1 VDASGSG
8 WLSFSSSAV
17 EEKNGNAR
25 RWIAPAVVVLVLLF
39 VYHATL
45 APTVTYWDAGEFLSA
60 IHSLGIP
67 HPPGTALFVLIANV
81 WTKIFSPW
89 LGFAYSVNV
98 FSAVCTA
105 AACGI
110 AAWLMQRWTGNSA
123 AAIAGGL
130 TAGLMSSVWLNATET
145 EVYSPAVLVSLVL
158 FLVADQARITR
169 ERRWLI
175 LLVYLIGFGWA
186 LQLSALVGAPAAV
199 FLALWRNSHD
209 DERPLFSR
217 ASSGVLAAERTDFW
231 MSVGTGI
238 VVMLIGAS
246 AVVFM
251 LVRARHDPAINQGN
265 PATLH
270 LLSDVLT
277 RRQYLPAPLLPR
289 QAPFYLQLGNMF
301 EYADWQVAL
310 SLGSDPPPTIARTS
324 VTIAFAIL
332 GLIGFLWHKRTHV
345 PSWEAVTLLFITGT
359 IGIVVYLNM
368 KASPS
373 YGVGFLPA
381 AAKHEAR
388 ERDYFFALGFMCW
401 GLWAGAGAV
410 RLFRRLGWPGKA
422 IAFWIAFLPAVL
434 NYNAVDR
441 SRWPVAYAAR
451 LSAQRN
457 LIPAPRNAVF
467 FAAGDNDTYPVWFM
481 QEVEGLRRDIT
492 PVTLPLLG
500 ATWYREELAR
510 RHQLLGPEFVET
522 WRGLG
527 LTYAELCKRSHALG
541 RPVVVP
547 RMVGA
552 PAVPPE
558 CNGS

>member
-1 VDASGSG
+1 
-8 WLSFSSSAV
+8 LTSSPAV
-17 EEKNGNAR
+17 EEKSVAAR
-25 RWIAPAVVVLVLLF
+25 RWIAPTVVVLVLLF

-89 LGFAYSVNV
+89 LGFAYSVNI

-105 AACGI
+105 TACGI

-123 AAIAGGL
+123 AAIAGAL

-145 EVYSPAVLVSLVL
+145 EVYSPAVLVSLLL
-158 FLVADQARITR
+158 FLVADQARVTR

-175 LLVYLIGFGWA
+175 LLAYLIGFGWA

-199 FLALWRNSHD
+199 FLALWRDPRD
-209 DERPLFSR
+209 DERPLFNR
-217 ASSGVLAAERTDFW
+217 ASSGAVAARRREFW
-231 MSVGTGI
+231 MSVASGI
-238 VVMLIGAS
+238 VVILIGAS
-246 AVVFM
+246 AVLFL

-270 LLSDVLT
+270 ALSDVIT
-277 RRQYLPAPLLPR
+277 RKQYLPAPLLPR
-289 QAPFYLQLGNMF
+289 QAPLYLQIGNMF

-310 SLGSDPPPTIARTS
+310 GLGSDPSPTIARTS
-324 VTIAFAIL
+324 VTIVFAIL
-332 GLIGFLWHKRTHV
+332 GVIGFMWHKRAHV
-345 PSWEAVTLLFITGT
+345 PSWEALTLLFITGT

-373 YGVGFLPA
+373 YGAGFLPF

-410 RLFRRLGWPGKA
+410 RIFRGFGWAGKA
-422 IAFWIAFLPAVL
+422 IAFCVAFLPAVL

-441 SRWPVAYAAR
+441 ARWPVAYAAR
-451 LSAQRN
+451 LNAQKD
-457 LIPAPRNAVF
+457 LIPDPRDAVF
-467 FAAGDNDTYPVWFM
+467 FAAGDNDTYPVWYM
-481 QEVEGLRRDIT
+481 QEVEGLRRDVT

-510 RHQLLGPEFVET
+510 RHHLLGPGFVET

-527 LTYAELCKRSHALG
+527 ATYAELCNRSRAMG
-541 RPVVVP
+541 RPVVIP
-547 RMVGA
+547 TMPGA
-552 PAVPPE
+552 PAAPKE
-558 CNGS
+558 CVSARQ